1 MMWDRTTTS
10 RRFCFF
16 FLEFDFSGLS
26 VPFARRGSQNSFV
39 SYCIDVC
46 MYVCIWFVPC
56 NNSIT
61 NNAFFMVN

>member
-16 FLEFDFSGLS
+16 LNSIS
-26 VPFARRGSQNSFV
+26 PASPFRLRDAALKTVSFRIV
-39 SYCIDVC
+39 LMYVC

>member
-1 MMWDRTTTS
+1 MMWGTTS
-10 RRFCFF
+10 RRFF
-16 FLEFDFSGLS
+16 FLEFDFCLRS
-26 VPFARRGSQNSFV
+26 PFAPWLSKQFRFV
-39 SYCIDVC
+39 LCIDVC